1 MSRRPRS
8 LLGRF
13 ISLVRGAFAGWVR
26 EREERSPS
34 AVYEQAIA
42 ERTRHY
48 ADLKRAVAGIL
59 YMRNKLE
66 GEITHVRTELART
79 HEDIRTALRKG
90 DDRAALALVR
100 HKQSLVQGLERN
112 EQEVERIRSEASEAK
127 GNLAQ
132 FREEIRTLEREKVRM
147 LATLANAQAR
157 RRIQEAFEGFSLDG
171 EMRALEGVREYVARV
186 RAEGQLN
193 TDAGEEGLDGRI
205 RQIRSDAQDEAA
217 RRELDE
223 LKRRLVPAALAQ
235 AAEREVEVFIPPS
248 PVTAPAQG

>member
-66 GEITHVRTELART
+66 GEIGHVRTELART

-100 HKQSLVQGLERN
+100 HKQSLVQELERA

-147 LATLANAQAR
+147 LATLANARAR

-171 EMRALEGVREYVARV
+171 EMRALESVREYVARV
-186 RAEGQLN
+186 RAEGQLEA
-193 TDAGEEGLDGRI
+193 DADDDGLDGRI
-205 RQIRSDAQDEAA
+205 RQIRSDAREEAA

-223 LKRRLVPAALAQ
+223 LKRRLAPAALPR
-235 AAEREVEVFIPPS
+235 AAERDVEVLIPPA